1 MHGHSLLSQ
10 TSGYWDKESIATNN
24 VYKAQYGFESR
35 YNLNLISI
43 FLFFAS
49 TGQAELS
56 NRTKCAVEQRS
67 VLGVKFVVAYEAQKV
82 ISPCPIQMQVTSQ
95 VVHPHRKYHMYIEV
109 KTDSELTSEVDDRD
123 YTYMASSIKQ
133 PDTL

>member
-1 MHGHSLLSQ
+1 MLPCEELHNGNQVDKRPHAWPDSLLSQ

-95 VVHPHRKYHMYIEV
+95 VVHPHRKYVH
-109 KTDSELTSEVDDRD
+109 
-123 YTYMASSIKQ
+123 
-133 PDTL
+133 